1 MAEIDEL
8 MDEDPLKLTKASLD
22 GIIAYHRKV
31 RAERAS
37 GVKTKTR
44 KETGPK
50 VSLEGLLKM
59 PVSAKPKAPEMKRR
73 L

>member
-1 MAEIDEL
+1 MAEIDDL

-31 RAERAS
+31 RADRAS

-44 KETGPK
+44 REEGPK
-50 VSLEGLLKM
+50 ISLEGLLK
-59 PVSAKPKAPEMKRR
+59 ARLGDRPKAPAMKRR